1 VAANM
6 DNRIKIHLIL
16 GARPNQMKV
25 APLFKMLKSSSD
37 FEPQVIDTGQHF
49 DTNMSSIFLSEFEM
63 PAPFAELK
71 VGSGSHAVQTGKTMI
86 SYEEL
91 CMKSKPAWTIVFGD
105 VNSTLACGL
114 VAAKLHIPVA
124 HAEAGLRSRDRTMPE
139 EINRIVTDSI
149 SSLLWTT
156 SQDANENLANEGHD
170 AGSVSL
176 VGNLMIDS
184 LVTMMPKIIK
194 SEKFVT
200 LGLKEKDYCVVTFHR
215 PSNVDNDQALL
226 VLVKQLVELSKNIE
240 VVFPVHPRTKQALI
254 RVGKL
259 EKLEETRNIQVLEPQ
274 GYIDFINLVLHARF
288 VITDSGGVQEETA
301 FLQIPCFT
309 VRDTTERPITL
320 SQGRNELISGEL
332 ISSLV
337 FRGLQD
343 ASKMNAIPF
352 WDGNAAKRAIEHLR
366 LNLR

>member
-1 VAANM
+1 
-6 DNRIKIHLIL
+6 
-16 GARPNQMKV
+16 
-25 APLFKMLKSSSD
+25 
-37 FEPQVIDTGQHF
+37 
-49 DTNMSSIFLSEFEM
+49 
-63 PAPFAELK
+63 
-71 VGSGSHAVQTGKTMI
+71 
-86 SYEEL
+86 
-91 CMKSKPAWTIVFGD
+91 
-105 VNSTLACGL
+105 
-114 VAAKLHIPVA
+114 
-124 HAEAGLRSRDRTMPE
+124 MPE

>member
-1 VAANM
+1 
-6 DNRIKIHLIL
+6 
-16 GARPNQMKV
+16 MKV
-25 APLFKMLKSSSD
+25 APLFKMLKCSSE

-71 VGSGSHAVQTGKTMI
+71 IGSGSHAVQTGKMMI

-91 CMKSKPAWTIVFGD
+91 CIKSRPDWTIVFGD

-114 VAAKLHIPVA
+114 VAAKLHIPIA

-149 SSLLWTT
+149 STLLWTT

-170 AGSVSL
+170 SRSVSL

-184 LVTMMPKIIK
+184 LIAMMPKILQ
-194 SEKFVT
+194 SEKFLA
-200 LGLKEKDYCVVTFHR
+200 LGLKEKDYCLVTLHR
-215 PSNVDNDQALL
+215 PSNVDDDKTLFLL
-226 VLVKQLVELSKNIE
+226 VQQLIELSKSIR
-240 VVFPVHPRTKQALI
+240 VIFPVHPRTKQALA
-254 RVGKL
+254 RVERL
-259 EKLEETRNIQVLEPQ
+259 EILERAENIQILEPQ
-274 GYIDFINLVLHARF
+274 GYIDFMNLVIHSRF

-309 VRDTTERPITL
+309 VRNTTERPITL
-320 SQGRNELISGEL
+320 NQGLNELIPAESISGL
-332 ISSLV
+332 A
-337 FRGLQD
+337 FRGIQRD
-343 ASKMNAIPF
+343 SKLDPIPF
-352 WDGNAAKRAIEHLR
+352 WDGNAAKRAVDHLR
-366 LNLR
+366 ANVQ